1 MYFLRMGWQIT
12 ICQMRT
18 RLKQLDNKDLMKK
31 TRLGITFLAKGY
43 WLMYFFLE
51 NRVENHLQYTVW
63 TKNSNAAIVLQIRHS
78 PV

>member
-1 MYFLRMGWQIT
+1 MT

-18 RLKQLDNKDLMKK
+18 RQLDNKDLMKK

-43 WLMYFFLE
+43 WLMYLFL
-51 NRVENHLQYTVW
+51 ENHLQYTVW
-63 TKNSNAAIVLQIRHS
+63 TKNSNAAMVLQIRHS